1 MYCIYISNNR
11 IILCGVIGP
20 SGGYNKFAGNDISRA
35 LALMS
40 FNPDDLANTNTDDLS
55 EKQLKILGDWIQT
68 FEVKKGYPIA
78 GNLGKE
84 E

>member
-1 MYCIYISNNR
+1 
-11 IILCGVIGP
+11 
-20 SGGYNKFAGNDISRA
+20 
-35 LALMS
+35 MS